1 MFLLYALLH
10 TYIWDYICLEKTH
23 PVCEYLLL
31 VFSDDLH
38 CVIVYINIGM
48 QTRIFSLISDSFC
61 EKYLKG
67 RRNDKV
73 KIFSLALIVEAIAA
87 LFFVRILPSSGEIGS
102 CIVYLPATSHI
113 PAPLVL
119 SLGALGKVQTHNKV
133 KTKYYSVTTVG

>member
-1 MFLLYALLH
+1 M
-10 TYIWDYICLEKTH
+10 
-23 PVCEYLLL
+23 YLLL

-38 CVIVYINIGM
+38 CVIVYINMGM
-48 QTRIFSLISDSFC
+48 QTRIFSLISLSFC

-87 LFFVRILPSSGEIGS
+87 LFLPSSGEIGS
-102 CIVYLPATSHI
+102 CIVYLPATS
-113 PAPLVL
+113 APHVL

-133 KTKYYSVTTVG
+133 KTKYYSFTTVG